1 MQPTDPPGILAPHIP
16 ADLYRR
22 AEATGQPV
30 VIVVQNTPHT
40 GAAAWQRLLL
50 PFAIAAAVAAGAWG
64 VVAAL
69 CWLMDVASHTATVIA
84 SAAGP
89 VGAGGIT
96 LKLFSKK

>member
-1 MQPTDPPGILAPHIP
+1 MSQHLPPGQMAPHIP
-16 ADLYRR
+16 ADLYHH
-22 AEATGQPV
+22 AQATGQPV
-30 VIVVQNTPHT
+30 VIVVTATTPP
-40 GAAAWQRLLL
+40 GFPWQKLLI
-50 PFAIAAAVAAGAWG
+50 PFAIAGAAALGTWG

-96 LKLFSKK
+96 IKLFSKK